1 MGNNMIQRTIK
12 YEAELDPVFADE
24 LINTPGGERLL
35 SCIQCGTCSSTCPM
49 SIYMD
54 YTPRQIIAMTR
65 AGFRDD
71 VLKSIT
77 TWLCASCYSCTVDCP
92 KNIKITDIM
101 YALKRKSIEN
111 NVFPKRS
118 PIPVLAREFFALIR
132 KRGRN
137 NEARL
142 ILRLY
147 YRTNI
152 LKIVKQIS
160 VGFRL
165 WLHGRLGLHSGSV
178 KNPADIRT
186 LLDAVERK
194 SR

>member
-1 MGNNMIQRTIK
+1 MGNKPVHRTIK
-12 YEAELDPVFADE
+12 YEAELDPHFAQE
-24 LINTPGGERLL
+24 LIASPGGERLM

-65 AGFRDD
+65 AGFKDD
-71 VLKSIT
+71 VLNSIT

-92 KNIKITDIM
+92 KQIKITDIM
-101 YALKRKSIEN
+101 YSLKRKSIQN
-111 NVFPKRS
+111 NAFPKNS
-118 PIPVLAREFFALIR
+118 PVPVLAREFFALIR

-147 YRTNI
+147 FRTNF
-152 LKIVKQIS
+152 LKIVKQTS
-160 VGFRL
+160 VGIRL
-165 WLHGRLGLHSGSV
+165 WMHGRLGLHSGSI
-178 KNPADIRT
+178 KNPKDINT
-186 LLDAVERK
+186 LLAAVEEEL
-194 SR
+194 